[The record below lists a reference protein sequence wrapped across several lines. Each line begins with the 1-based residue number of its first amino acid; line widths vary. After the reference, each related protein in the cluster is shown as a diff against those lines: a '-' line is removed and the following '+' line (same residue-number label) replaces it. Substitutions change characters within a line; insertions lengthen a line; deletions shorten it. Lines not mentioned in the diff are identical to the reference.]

1 MKAVL
6 VKYSG
11 SLLTSIARCIMNL
24 LAKDNPLGPNLEDEF
39 RHQELIQETDG
50 V

>member
-1 MKAVL
+1 VL
-6 VKYSG
+6 VKYGG
-11 SLLTSIARCIMNL
+11 SLFSSIARCIMNL
-24 LAKDNPLGPNLEDEF
+24 LAKDNHPGPDLEDKF